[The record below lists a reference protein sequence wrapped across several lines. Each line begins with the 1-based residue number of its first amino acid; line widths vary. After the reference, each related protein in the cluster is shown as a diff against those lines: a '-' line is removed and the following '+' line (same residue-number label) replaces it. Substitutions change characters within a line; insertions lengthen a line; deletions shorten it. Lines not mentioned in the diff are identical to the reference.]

1 MPVDV
6 VLVVVSYNSS
16 HVIGGLLDTIPAALS
31 GLTADVVVV
40 DNDSTDD
47 SREMLRTRSDCRVV
61 ESTNVGYAGG
71 VNRGVAEAAPSDI
84 VIVLNP
90 DVRLQPRSLRT
101 MVDILRRTGASI
113 VAPRLLGATGELA
126 LSLRREPTIPR
137 ALGLT
142 FTRWPWLSEYVSD
155 AEAYESPCAFDWAV
169 GAVLGFTRECFDALG
184 GWDASYFLYS
194 EETDFCLRARDQGLR
209 SWYEPTAV
217 TLHIGGESGRS
228 PLIYAMQVLNR
239 LRLYSRRH
247 SSRKAYAYLFL
258 LLLREALRAPRNAD
272 ARAAFTAL
280 LLPTRRPPA
289 LSCGP
294 RLLPS

>member
-47 SREMLRTRSDCRVV
+47 SRDVLRARSDCRLV

-71 VNRGVAEAAPSDI
+71 VNRGVAEATLSDI

-101 MVDILRRTGASI
+101 MADILRRTGASI
-113 VAPRLLGATGELA
+113 VAPRLMAANGDLA

-155 AEAYESPCAFDWAV
+155 ATAYESPRGFDWAV
-169 GAVLGFTRECFDALG
+169 GAVLGFTRECFDSLG

-228 PLIYAMQVLNR
+228 PQIYAMQVVNR

-247 SSRKAYAYLFL
+247 SSRRAYVYL
-258 LLLREALRAPRNAD
+258 LLLVLREALRAPRSAD

-280 LLPTRRPPA
+280 LFPTRRPPA